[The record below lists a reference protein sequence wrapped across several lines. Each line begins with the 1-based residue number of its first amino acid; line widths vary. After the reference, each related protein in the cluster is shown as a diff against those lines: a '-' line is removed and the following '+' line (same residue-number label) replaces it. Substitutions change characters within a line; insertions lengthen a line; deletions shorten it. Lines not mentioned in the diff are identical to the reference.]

1 MKCNSLLKLIFRH
14 TINCIAFSLQI
25 QSSHTAR
32 RIPLT
37 LETKNFSPALFYADT
52 KTPHGEK
59 NCSLPKVKAFCF
71 PSLFY
76 WLAFSLDWQKIHTA
90 RRIAPLVFAK
100 SKSFFHACLIL
111 CNYKESTRREELR
124 CSLLKY
130 KFFPRLIRG
139 HKFKDSTQWEDRF
152 LSLSHYGS

>member
-32 RIPLT
+32 RIALT

-59 NCSLPKVKAFCF
+59 NCSAKSKSF
-71 PSLFY
+71 LFSNPF
-76 WLAFSLDWQKIHTA
+76 LLT
-90 RRIAPLVFAK
+90 RILFGLTKNPHGKKNRSLVFAK

-139 HKFKDSTQWEDRF
+139 HKFKDSTQ
-152 LSLSHYGS
+152 